1 MCDHVSVRSSKR
13 ARIKSMR
20 SSKRSLE
27 ITIKESKNETLLG
40 LEGNFQPQCQRRY
53 SRQRKAFFIL
63 VDSQANDESLMMMR
77 KGVFYCIESNA
88 TQPSIS
94 GGWDNRVLFSPNCCL
109 LSGLLEP

>member
-1 MCDHVSVRSSKR
+1 MITDHVSVRYSKR
-13 ARIKSMR
+13 AMR
-20 SSKRSLE
+20 STKRSLE
-27 ITIKESKNETLLG
+27 ITIKESKNETFFG
-40 LEGNFQPQCQRRY
+40 LEANFQPQCQRRY

-63 VDSQANDESLMMMR
+63 VDSQANDESLMMMMR
-77 KGVFYCIESNA
+77 KGAFYCIESNA